1 MFTLFLVFLFQ
12 EPISA
17 SFFLTRT
24 LHSGASHLYI
34 HALYLLATS
43 LDIFIGH
50 TVGTYSKKHQEHRV
64 LYKYLHKKLSYVFPK
79 EYPLQKNI
87 SLFILGPV
95 LFPVTAFVTPLIE
108 ISLLKSFYIL
118 LSAEILFWYIP
129 LWGIVLG
136 FQDKSISTLHI
147 FLLLPLLAIIGLRIY
162 IKKYRKQ
169 TTTM

>member
-1 MFTLFLVFLFQ
+1 MFTLFLIFLFQ
-12 EPISA
+12 EPLSA

-24 LHSGASHLYI
+24 LHSGTSHIYI
-34 HALYLLATS
+34 HVAYLLATS

-50 TVGTYSKKHQEHRV
+50 IVGTYSKQHQEHRA

-79 EYPLQKNI
+79 EHPLQKDV

-95 LFPVTAFVTPLIE
+95 LFPITAFITPLIE
-108 ISLLKSFYIL
+108 ISLLKSFCIL
-118 LSAEILFWYIP
+118 LSSEIFFWYIP

-147 FLLLPLLAIIGLRIY
+147 FLLLPLLAVIGLRIY
-162 IKKYRKQ
+162 IKKYRKHSS
-169 TTTM
+169 